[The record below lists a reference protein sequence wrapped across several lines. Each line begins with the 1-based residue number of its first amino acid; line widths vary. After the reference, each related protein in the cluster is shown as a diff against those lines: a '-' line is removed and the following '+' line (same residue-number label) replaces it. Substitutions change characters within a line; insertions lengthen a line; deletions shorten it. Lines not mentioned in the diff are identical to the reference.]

1 MAFTLRGTQSSL
13 WQPQGARRPRV
24 SAPRLATNL
33 CLVSGRL
40 PSVRCSAQG
49 GDASAQGVRLKSTP
63 SQSWMHR
70 DSSFADTYAGWSLV
84 ESDATDDFSRG
95 LLKIGM
101 GIALGVGFALASYSI
116 YSRKGFSGTK
126 DGLAFVP
133 VVFQRQQGLSISFA
147 DSAGP
152 EETSTTTPKLN
163 VDTQGPVEA
172 SESIT
177 EEVTDLH
184 QPNNSEDPTLAGSS
198 ENGNAQQ
205 SERGSITVNDAG
217 IEQKGNTIESNGSI
231 NSNIVK
237 EIQVIEP
244 VANNES
250 DVPVNHTSSLTVSEI
265 FPIDDAEQVN
275 SEFPTSVEAKDTREA
290 TGSSEVVIAT
300 SLDLDCMARA
310 AEKLLE
316 EIEQDIFF
324 SSPTFTPVHVP
335 SGTIDLMISSV
346 PLSPDSL
353 NESMVNVNASEHVDK
368 VVRSSMFEVSR
379 PALGSEVWK
388 SPFGI
393 PAPSAHS
400 AASKVKLGRVLVP
413 AVVDQLQEQALAA
426 MHGLKVIEAHTE
438 AGNIC
443 TRREYARWLI
453 AASHTL
459 ARSSA
464 HKVFPAMY
472 IENVSELA
480 FDDVLPEDPDFPF
493 IQGLAEAGLI
503 SSRLSD
509 LNEENIE
516 NRVLFL
522 PDSPLS
528 RQDLVS
534 WKVALEQ
541 HNIPKIDNES
551 LQTVS
556 GFIDLEKIHKDALPA
571 LAVDVSAGERSIT
584 AMAFGYTRRFQPDK
598 PVTIA
603 QAAVA
608 LTSGEAGEHVAEE
621 LARLEAETLAEAA
634 VSTEIAMEARAKKEA
649 NAAYIEELEEE
660 RKCTAAAQSL
670 VGALRLELEAFK
682 TEREEEKFAILKDRA
697 AIESEKEFVS
707 HIRIDIE
714 RLSQELSNEKVKVAF
729 DREKLEKL
737 VAEAEREKLSITT
750 VRSELEVEKKA
761 LTLARRW
768 AEDEAKQAR
777 AHAKIL
783 EEARKRWEN
792 QGIEVHVDQELDDN
806 NIPSTIWT
814 YDHEKVLSESS
825 LQKSHNLNI
834 AATAEE
840 IKRKC
845 KEILDKLLE
854 VSGKKFIES
863 RQETHEALQE
873 IWKKALEI
881 QQATYSIATEKSHEL
896 NEKTNELQKAAIS
909 AVAGLSA
916 QVVEGTK
923 KLADGCKGG
932 AEKLV
937 ERFKT

>member
-205 SERGSITVNDAG
+205 SER
-217 IEQKGNTIESNGSI
+217 
-231 NSNIVK
+231 
-237 EIQVIEP
+237 
-244 VANNES
+244 
-250 DVPVNHTSSLTVSEI
+250 
-265 FPIDDAEQVN
+265 
-275 SEFPTSVEAKDTREA
+275 
-290 TGSSEVVIAT
+290 
-300 SLDLDCMARA
+300 
-310 AEKLLE
+310 
-316 EIEQDIFF
+316 
-324 SSPTFTPVHVP
+324 
-335 SGTIDLMISSV
+335 
-346 PLSPDSL
+346 
-353 NESMVNVNASEHVDK
+353 
-368 VVRSSMFEVSR
+368 
-379 PALGSEVWK
+379 
-388 SPFGI
+388 
-393 PAPSAHS
+393 
-400 AASKVKLGRVLVP
+400 ASKVKLGRVLVP

-761 LTLARRW
+761 LTLARW

>member
-184 QPNNSEDPTLAGSS
+184 QPNNS
-198 ENGNAQQ
+198 
-205 SERGSITVNDAG
+205 
-217 IEQKGNTIESNGSI
+217 
-231 NSNIVK
+231 
-237 EIQVIEP
+237 
-244 VANNES
+244 
-250 DVPVNHTSSLTVSEI
+250 
-265 FPIDDAEQVN
+265 
-275 SEFPTSVEAKDTREA
+275 
-290 TGSSEVVIAT
+290 
-300 SLDLDCMARA
+300 
-310 AEKLLE
+310 
-316 EIEQDIFF
+316 
-324 SSPTFTPVHVP
+324 
-335 SGTIDLMISSV
+335 
-346 PLSPDSL
+346 
-353 NESMVNVNASEHVDK
+353 
-368 VVRSSMFEVSR
+368 
-379 PALGSEVWK
+379 
-388 SPFGI
+388 
-393 PAPSAHS
+393 
-400 AASKVKLGRVLVP
+400 ASKVKLGRVLVP

-761 LTLARRW
+761 LTLARW

>member
-205 SERGSITVNDAG
+205 SER
-217 IEQKGNTIESNGSI
+217 
-231 NSNIVK
+231 
-237 EIQVIEP
+237 
-244 VANNES
+244 
-250 DVPVNHTSSLTVSEI
+250 
-265 FPIDDAEQVN
+265 
-275 SEFPTSVEAKDTREA
+275 
-290 TGSSEVVIAT
+290 
-300 SLDLDCMARA
+300 
-310 AEKLLE
+310 
-316 EIEQDIFF
+316 
-324 SSPTFTPVHVP
+324 
-335 SGTIDLMISSV
+335 
-346 PLSPDSL
+346 
-353 NESMVNVNASEHVDK
+353 
-368 VVRSSMFEVSR
+368 
-379 PALGSEVWK
+379 
-388 SPFGI
+388 
-393 PAPSAHS
+393 
-400 AASKVKLGRVLVP
+400 ASKVKLGRVLVP

>member
-95 LLKIGM
+95 
-101 GIALGVGFALASYSI
+101 
-116 YSRKGFSGTK
+116 FSGTK

-205 SERGSITVNDAG
+205 SER
-217 IEQKGNTIESNGSI
+217 
-231 NSNIVK
+231 
-237 EIQVIEP
+237 
-244 VANNES
+244 
-250 DVPVNHTSSLTVSEI
+250 
-265 FPIDDAEQVN
+265 
-275 SEFPTSVEAKDTREA
+275 
-290 TGSSEVVIAT
+290 
-300 SLDLDCMARA
+300 
-310 AEKLLE
+310 
-316 EIEQDIFF
+316 
-324 SSPTFTPVHVP
+324 
-335 SGTIDLMISSV
+335 
-346 PLSPDSL
+346 
-353 NESMVNVNASEHVDK
+353 
-368 VVRSSMFEVSR
+368 
-379 PALGSEVWK
+379 
-388 SPFGI
+388 
-393 PAPSAHS
+393 
-400 AASKVKLGRVLVP
+400 ASKVKLGRVLVP

-761 LTLARRW
+761 LTLARW

>member
-95 LLKIGM
+95 
-101 GIALGVGFALASYSI
+101 
-116 YSRKGFSGTK
+116 FSGTK

-205 SERGSITVNDAG
+205 SER
-217 IEQKGNTIESNGSI
+217 
-231 NSNIVK
+231 
-237 EIQVIEP
+237 
-244 VANNES
+244 
-250 DVPVNHTSSLTVSEI
+250 
-265 FPIDDAEQVN
+265 
-275 SEFPTSVEAKDTREA
+275 
-290 TGSSEVVIAT
+290 
-300 SLDLDCMARA
+300 
-310 AEKLLE
+310 
-316 EIEQDIFF
+316 
-324 SSPTFTPVHVP
+324 
-335 SGTIDLMISSV
+335 
-346 PLSPDSL
+346 
-353 NESMVNVNASEHVDK
+353 
-368 VVRSSMFEVSR
+368 
-379 PALGSEVWK
+379 
-388 SPFGI
+388 
-393 PAPSAHS
+393 
-400 AASKVKLGRVLVP
+400 ASKVKLGRVLVP

>member
-184 QPNNSEDPTLAGSS
+184 QPNNS
-198 ENGNAQQ
+198 
-205 SERGSITVNDAG
+205 
-217 IEQKGNTIESNGSI
+217 
-231 NSNIVK
+231 
-237 EIQVIEP
+237 
-244 VANNES
+244 
-250 DVPVNHTSSLTVSEI
+250 
-265 FPIDDAEQVN
+265 
-275 SEFPTSVEAKDTREA
+275 
-290 TGSSEVVIAT
+290 
-300 SLDLDCMARA
+300 
-310 AEKLLE
+310 
-316 EIEQDIFF
+316 
-324 SSPTFTPVHVP
+324 
-335 SGTIDLMISSV
+335 
-346 PLSPDSL
+346 
-353 NESMVNVNASEHVDK
+353 
-368 VVRSSMFEVSR
+368 
-379 PALGSEVWK
+379 
-388 SPFGI
+388 
-393 PAPSAHS
+393 
-400 AASKVKLGRVLVP
+400 ASKVKLGRVLVP